1 MESLL
6 TSETQIHSS
15 FSVRGTA
22 IGGGAFTVIAGPCA
36 VENWEMLRATAAAVK
51 EAGASILRGGAFKP
65 RTSPKSFQGLGEQ
78 GLEFLHRAGQEFG
91 LPVVTEIVDPRHLPL
106 LHRYA
111 DILQIGSRNMDNY
124 ALLAEVGKAGK
135 PVLLKRGMAATEK
148 ELLLAA
154 EYILQGGETRII
166 LCERGLR
173 GIDENTRNILDLAVV
188 PVLKQMSR
196 FPVFVD
202 PSHATGRADLVA
214 PMTRAALAAGADG
227 VMVEVHVAPEK
238 ALCDG
243 KQAMT
248 PTAFRALMD
257 SIRPML
263 PAKPVSLAGSV
274 S

>member
-1 MESLL
+1 MEALL
-6 TSETQIHSS
+6 TSETQIHNS

-106 LHRYA
+106 LHRFA